1 MRSGAMAWPRSRRA
15 SDTFFGP
22 ENAYRGRPM
31 LIWGV
36 DLPNSTG
43 EAELTAKDVAKL
55 DLAREART
63 GIPEVVLAEGKRDED
78 LVTVVREFAA
88 QKGRVLVSRL
98 TADRVPLLAGLPV
111 AYDARAR
118 MAIVGDGERP
128 RSGGRVLVL
137 AAGTA
142 DIQVAEEAR
151 IVAEEL
157 GCETRHHYDVG
168 VAGIHRL
175 YPALDDAPWADAVVV
190 VAGREGALA
199 PVVSGLVDRPVI
211 GVPVSVGYGMGGR
224 GEAALMSMLQSCS
237 PLTVVNIDA
246 GFVGGACAAQ
256 IANRVASAR
265 RTSTGESKPLG
276 TEVPL
281 SGARRE

>member
-1 MRSGAMAWPRSRRA
+1 MKV
-15 SDTFFGP
+15 
-22 ENAYRGRPM
+22 
-31 LIWGV
+31 L
-36 DLPNSTG
+36 
-43 EAELTAKDVAKL
+43 DVGNL
-55 DLAREART
+55 DLVREART
-63 GIPEVVLAEGKRDED
+63 GIPEVILAEGKRDED
-78 LVTVVREFAA
+78 LVEVVTAFARST
-88 QKGRVLVSRL
+88 GRVLVSRL
-98 TADRVPLLAGLPV
+98 APERVPLLSHLSGFH
-111 AYDARAR
+111 YDARAR
-118 MAIVGDGERP
+118 LAVVGNTPVTP
-128 RSGGRVLVL
+128 RGGRVLVL

-142 DIQVAEEAR
+142 DVSVAEEAR
-151 IVAEEL
+151 LVAQEM

-175 YPALDDAPWADAVVV
+175 FPALDDAPWADTIIV

-199 PVVSGLVDRPVI
+199 PVVAGLVDRPVI

-265 RTSTGESKPLG
+265 TSTGESKPLG
-276 TEVPL
+276 ADTDVPRARPVDTVSGVEVL
-281 SGARRE
+281 VSGARRE